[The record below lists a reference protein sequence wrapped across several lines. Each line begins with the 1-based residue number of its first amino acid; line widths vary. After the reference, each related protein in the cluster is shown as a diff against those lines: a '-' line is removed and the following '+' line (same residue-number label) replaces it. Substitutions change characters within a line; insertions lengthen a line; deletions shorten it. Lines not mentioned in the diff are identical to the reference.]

1 MRTIRKHSILIA
13 WIISLIATFGSLY
26 FSEIVG
32 FPPCDL
38 CWYQR
43 IFMYP
48 LTIILGIAVFKKSN
62 VVIPYILPLPLI
74 GFSIALYQFIL
85 ENLPAGDSAFCGPD
99 VSCTAKYIDIF
110 GFITI
115 PFLAMVGFAIIFVL
129 LLIARKK

>member
-1 MRTIRKHSILIA
+1 MIRKHSILIT
-13 WIISLIATFGSLY
+13 WIISLIATLGSLY

-48 LTIILGIAVFKKSN
+48 LTIILGIATFKKSN
-62 VVIPYILPLPLI
+62 EVIPYILPLPLI

-85 ENLPAGDSAFCGPD
+85 ENIPAGDSTFCGPD
-99 VSCTAKYIDIF
+99 ISCTAKYIDIF

-115 PFLAMVGFAIIFVL
+115 PFLSMISFAIIFVL
-129 LLIARKK
+129 LLVAKKK